1 MTEQQL
7 KRGNEIEE
15 RIVEL
20 LMLKSEIECH
30 KDETKIEG
38 HKIPKDS
45 KEVIVALCQ
54 KEIDELHEE
63 FKKL

>member
-7 KRGNEIEE
+7 QRGNEIEK

-20 LMLKSEIECH
+20 LSLKHEINYH

-38 HKIPKDS
+38 YRIPKDS
-45 KEVIVALCQ
+45 KEVIVALSQ